1 MSQNKVFIVG
11 VGPGSPGYLTRE
23 AERVISEANI
33 VVGWELDLLPARS
46 LTTGKKVYL
55 QDVSNYIQVAEE
67 AADEA
72 KKTGE
77 TVAVLRIGDPCISSG
92 LAGLLKV
99 FHDFEVKIVPGI
111 SSIQL
116 AAAAAQINMDESVV
130 ISFHNGGDDLQEKR
144 RLMLDA
150 FGRNRHLIIIT
161 GPSQKPDE
169 TASYLIKNGVSE
181 TTPTLVCENLTLGDE
196 KIFRGTLRDAIARQF
211 SWLSVMVVSSV
222 RLVRKEE
229 TK

>member
-1 MSQNKVFIVG
+1 MNRVYIVG

-23 AERVISEANI
+23 AEKAISEAEI
-33 VVGWELDLLPARS
+33 VVGWEFDLLPPK
-46 LTTGKKVYL
+46 LLIKDKKVFL
-55 QDVSNYIQVAEE
+55 QDVTNYIKVVGE

-72 KKTGE
+72 RKTGE

-99 FHDFEVKIVPGI
+99 FHEFEVKIIPGI
-111 SSIQL
+111 SSVQL
-116 AAAAAQINMDESVV
+116 AAAIAQINIDESVV
-130 ISFHNGGDDLQEKR
+130 ISFHDGGDDLEEKR
-144 RLMLDA
+144 RLMTDT

-181 TTPTLVCENLTLGDE
+181 TTPALVCENLTLGDE
-196 KIFRGTLRDAIARQF
+196 KIFRGTLRDVIPRQF
-211 SWLSVMVVSSV
+211 SWLSVMVIKQVDS
-222 RLVRKEE
+222 
-229 TK
+229 

>member
-1 MSQNKVFIVG
+1 MFQNKVYIVG
-11 VGPGSPGYLTRE
+11 VGPGSRKYLTAEAKRAIRE
-23 AERVISEANI
+23 ASI

-46 LTTGKKVYL
+46 LIIDKRVYL

-72 KKTGE
+72 KKRGE

-99 FHDFEVKIVPGI
+99 FHDFEVKIIPGI

-116 AAAAAQINMDESVV
+116 AVATAQINIDESVN
-130 ISFHNGGDDLQEKR
+130 ISFHDGGDDLKEKR
-144 RLMLDA
+144 RFMLDA

-161 GPSQKPDE
+161 GPDQKPNE
-169 TASYLIKNGVSE
+169 TASYLINNGISE
-181 TTPTLVCENLTLGDE
+181 TAPTLVCENLTLKDE
-196 KIFRGTLRDAIARQF
+196 KIFRGVLMEVIPRQF
-211 SWLSVMVVSSV
+211 SWLSVMVIKQADSS
-222 RLVRKEE
+222 
-229 TK
+229 

>member
-1 MSQNKVFIVG
+1 MFQNKVYIVG
-11 VGPGSPGYLTRE
+11 VGPGSPRYLTTE
-23 AERVISEANI
+23 AERVIREASI

-46 LTTGKKVYL
+46 LTTGKKIYF
-55 QDVSNYIQVAEE
+55 QDANNYIQVAEE

-72 KKTGE
+72 RKRGE

-116 AAAAAQINMDESVV
+116 AAATAQINIDESVI
-130 ISFHNGGDDLQEKR
+130 ISFHDGGDDLKEKR

-150 FGRNRHLIIIT
+150 FGRNRHLIILT
-161 GPSQKPDE
+161 GPDQKPDE

-181 TTPTLVCENLTLGDE
+181 TTLTFVCENLTLGDE
-196 KIFRGTLRDAIARQF
+196 KIFRGALRDVIARQF
-211 SWLSVMVVSSV
+211 SWLSVMVMKKGDS
-222 RLVRKEE
+222 
-229 TK
+229 